1 MNFIKVMMEI
11 VKKTDAFFPQKENIC
26 ALAIL
31 HCM

>member
-1 MNFIKVMMEI
+1 MNVIKMMMAR

-26 ALAIL
+26 ALATL